1 MQQIGSIDPKKTFI
15 QYTVEDSGNIT
26 TFTLSLEEIENEKL
40 YATLHDSEK
49 YTILANV
56 INRELIIK
64 Q

>member
-1 MQQIGSIDPKKTFI
+1 MRQIDSIDPKKTFI
-15 QYTVEDSGNIT
+15 KYTVEDGGVIT
-26 TFTLSLEEIENEKL
+26 TFTLSLEEIENETL